1 MAWVRELGM
10 VWREATS
17 AVAGRDG
24 PIEAT
29 YRTLDGVA
37 PTDYF
42 LLWALRQRLFD
53 AGESSGRVT
62 TGFRRILGVGHAEP
76 ALVALESAYRVLTER
91 GARRLTVLPPAC
103 GFITHDEIRLLSLCF
118 AAQAGNDASALRQ
131 ADALVGPER
140 ARLLFASIEQLTS
153 IFARC
158 SIRLSS
164 STSALLR
171 AYH

>member
-1 MAWVRELGM
+1 MAWRE
-10 VWREATS
+10 TS
-17 AVAGRDG
+17 PVVAGRAG

-42 LLWALRQRLFD
+42 LLWALRQRLLD
-53 AGESSGRVT
+53 AGESSERVS
-62 TGFRRILGVGHAEP
+62 TGFRRILGAGHAEP
-76 ALVALESAYRVLTER
+76 ALVAVESAYRVLTEH
-91 GARRLTVLPPAC
+91 GARRLAVLPPAC
-103 GFITHDEIRLLSLCF
+103 AFITHDEIRLLSLCF
-118 AAQAGNDASALRQ
+118 AAQAGHDASALRQ

-140 ARLLFASIEQLTS
+140 SRPLFASIEQLTS
-153 IFARC
+153 ILARC